1 MIQSMSGA
9 ARWAITGLCFCAN
22 DYCMRQLIKQF
33 LWAAL
38 LAAGLQTVW
47 AFAPA
52 GPIGNGGDAWQ
63 VPVIGYG
70 LAGDLVAPK
79 NIGEEYRRNTPVLYY
94 TCDANFLEYFG
105 SNGVAAVDGSFSIL
119 NALTNVSS
127 YSSTLSEFPLS
138 AQGINYTASA
148 LGLTDLKSTTL
159 SLMMEQMG
167 LAEPDRYT
175 WTLHERSLPA
185 NGTCPLDEL
194 YLVVQRNLDPVPS
207 PTGQIQY
214 SSYVNGTLY
223 SYSIY
228 EFCTGANPLAE
239 AVEFPV
245 DPYAQTYTAIASL
258 GGGLGAG
265 GFYQGLTRDDVGGLR
280 YLLRTNNINLE
291 SPANGALMTL
301 ITTNTSFQQLY
312 PTNANLPLGYGTYDL
327 GQLVSSSRTN
337 DPATL
342 QTLFPGVI
350 VASSSNYFIL
360 ATNTV
365 VSSYYTNY
373 NGEPL
378 GTAPHLKTYTNYTY
392 YPQSIYVTTFANVV
406 TNHYSSNTVI
416 NLYTATVAPVNGAPL
431 GSPSKTNVTSK
442 TVTYT
447 NVPSGDYYVLPP
459 DQCPVNFVR
468 TLQTNILATTNVI
481 TGVSTNVTATTNTT
495 AYAYSQYS
503 VSYFTNYIYVVYP
516 VECTL
521 TASNAAGLYQGIEN
535 VKFVRANYDSLIGQF
550 FQPITNTYT
559 MGYVANS
566 KVASRKFTRV
576 VTAPDFLLTAQDLA
590 TVNNNYPV
598 VPSLSRS
605 ISFNQGNVLT
615 GLAGPGTIETPTII
629 TYNKVGSVFEN
640 GSLAFNFLSTNEFL
654 SEFTQV
660 SRLTWASFDSS
671 TNEPVLYPNGTSIGN
686 LENQILVSVSPS
698 PADLPSGVQGEVY
711 PGAFFTASGGSFAPP
726 FAWSLAARSGSLPD
740 GLFLSSGGIL
750 SGTPTQSGTFDFIVE
765 LTDSLS
771 QTVQWN
777 YTLIIQ

>member
-1 MIQSMSGA
+1 
-9 ARWAITGLCFCAN
+9 
-22 DYCMRQLIKQF
+22 MRQLINQF

-38 LAAGLQTVW
+38 LAAGLQTGL
-47 AFAPA
+47 AFSPA

-70 LAGDLVAPK
+70 LPGDLVAPK

-94 TCDANFLEYFG
+94 TCDVNFLEYFG
-105 SNGVAAVDGSFSIL
+105 SNGVVAVDGAFAIL

-138 AQGINYTASA
+138 AQGINYTAAA
-148 LGLTDLKSTTL
+148 LGLTDLKSETL
-159 SLMMEQMG
+159 SLLMEQMG

-175 WTLHERSLPA
+175 WTLHARDLPV
-185 NGTCPLDEL
+185 NGKCPLDEL

-207 PTGQIQY
+207 TTGQVQY

-245 DPYAQTYTAIASL
+245 DPFAQTYTAIASL
-258 GGGLGAG
+258 GWGLGAG
-265 GFYQGLTRDDVGGLR
+265 GYYQGLTRDDVGGLR

-291 SPANGALMTL
+291 SPAAGALMTL

-350 VASSSNYFIL
+350 VDSSFNYFIL
-360 ATNTV
+360 ATNAV

-373 NGEPL
+373 NGEPF

-442 TVTYT
+442 TITYT
-447 NVPSGDYYVLPP
+447 NVPSGDYYLLPP

-468 TLQTNILATTNVI
+468 TLQTNILATTNLI
-481 TGVSTNVTATTNTT
+481 TGVSTNLTTTNTTT
-495 AYAYSQYS
+495 AYAYYQYS

-516 VECTL
+516 VDCSL

-550 FQPITNTYT
+550 FRPITNTYT
-559 MGYVANS
+559 MGFVANS
-566 KVASRKFTRV
+566 KLTSRKFTRV
-576 VTAPDFLLTAQDLA
+576 VTTPDFLLTAQDLVGTVA
-590 TVNNNYPV
+590 TGLA
-598 VPSLSRS
+598 VPSVRRNL
-605 ISFNQGNVLT
+605 SFNQGNVLS
-615 GLAGPGTIETPTII
+615 GLAGPGTIQTPTVI
-629 TYNKVGSVFEN
+629 TYDKVGDIFEN

-654 SEFTQV
+654 SEFTQTRLPV
-660 SRLTWASFDSS
+660 LTWASFDGT
-671 TNEPVLYPNGTSIGN
+671 TNAPVLYPNVTSIDN

-711 PGAFFTASGGSFAPP
+711 PGAYFTATGGSFSPP
-726 FAWSLAARSGSLPD
+726 FTWSLAPRSGSLPN
-740 GLFLSSGGIL
+740 GLFLSSGGVL

-771 QTVQWN
+771 RTVQWN